1 MVLDQ
6 FGSIGEVLRA
16 KCPTNSLLN
25 SLCFSPF
32 NQALFLC
39 PCMKRCVF
47 SKEESILSQI
57 VLATMKE
64 STVVRNKLSYTQGI
78 IGAKIEP
85 RSS

>member
-6 FGSIGEVLRA
+6 FGSIGEMLRA
-16 KCPTNSLLN
+16 KCPINSQLN

-47 SKEESILSQI
+47 SKEESILSHI

-64 STVVRNKLSYTQGI
+64 STVVRNKLNYTQGI
-78 IGAKIEP
+78 IVDLKQ
-85 RSS
+85 